1 MKAKPLLVNHHAPAC
16 LNFTWNGLLNSG
28 RAKQWVY
35 IIPFSLVNLL
45 FRKMGRKISFFF
57 FPFEDELDEVDKL
70 YVLEVSK
77 CKKYDKFFYRAATIA
92 KVGRFILLTSLGTNK
107 IGFPAALLK

>member
-57 FPFEDELDEVDKL
+57 FLLRMNLMKLTNYMFLKFQNARSMINSFTVQQLLQKLDA
-70 YVLEVSK
+70 S
-77 CKKYDKFFYRAATIA
+77 FY
-92 KVGRFILLTSLGTNK
+92 LLH
-107 IGFPAALLK
+107 

>member
-1 MKAKPLLVNHHAPAC
+1 M
-16 LNFTWNGLLNSG
+16 GLYYSFF
-28 RAKQWVY
+28 ASKS
-35 IIPFSLVNLL
+35 IIQEDG
-45 FRKMGRKISFFF
+45 KEDKFFF

-92 KVGRFILLTSLGTNK
+92 KVGHFILLTSLGTNK